1 MADNKTGYFGV
12 QIARPGQP
20 KPYQA
25 RVRRGG
31 KMVYLGM
38 FATAEE
44 AALHV
49 ARSPE
54 GRAVAAER
62 AAAAAPLTSEEARQQ
77 AQAEKLTLLV
87 AENKTGYF
95 GVRLDQPG
103 RSKPYAA
110 QVTRGGKTV
119 YLAGLLRHRRG
130 GGAVHRAVAG
140 REGGWSSSGEP
151 ATRSPA
157 QDAGAFLEPYH
168 TIRGCSVN
176 TCHHSSSELVGT
188 RGRGPG
194 WC

>member
-1 MADNKTGYFGV
+1 MNHVPCK
-12 QIARPGQP
+12 P

-25 RVRRGG
+25 HVRHGG
-31 KMVYLGM
+31 KLVHLGC

-44 AALHV
+44 AALCI

-54 GRAVAAER
+54 GQAAARR
-62 AAAAAPLTSEEARQQ
+62 AAVVPVPLTSEEARQQ
-77 AQAEKLTLLV
+77 AQAERLTLLV
-87 AENKTGYF
+87 ADNGTGYF

-103 RSKPYAA
+103 TSKPYAA